1 MLKSGIKIMNL
12 KELNYN
18 KQKKLS
24 QLMESRFGVDINY
37 RALSVA
43 KAERMRHQI
52 NEHLISLRRTYGSNQ
67 VESNPKYMEMLLV
80 KEGLT
85 EWLSNRRQLNEGEIE
100 AAEVVLA
107 AKDMVDSIQNM
118 LEDAS
123 KMLNEQMPPLIDTI
137 RDQLGP
143 EKSESYKATAGQ
155 ALQTLIDNLNS
166 VRESLD
172 QGARGLAGEEA
183 TAPMPGTNLPPA
195 DMGDGSEEINIDIP
209 DALAKSSAGEGGSK
223 PEGRE
228 KR

>member
-1 MLKSGIKIMNL
+1 MNL

-18 KQKKLS
+18 KQQKLT
-24 QLMESRFGVDINY
+24 QLIESKFGVRINY
-37 RALSVA
+37 GGLSVA
-43 KAERMRHQI
+43 KAEKMRHQI
-52 NEHLISLRRTYGSNQ
+52 NEHLIGLRKTYGSSQ
-67 VESNPKYMEMLLV
+67 VEKNPKYMEMLLV
-80 KEGLT
+80 KESLS

-123 KMLNEQMPPLIDTI
+123 KMLNEQMPPLLDSI

-143 EKSESYKATAGQ
+143 EKSDSYKSTAGQ
-155 ALQTLIDNLNS
+155 ALQSLIDNLNT
-166 VRESLD
+166 VRQSLD

-183 TAPMPGTNLPPA
+183 TPPPLPGTNLPSA
-195 DMGDGSEEINIDIP
+195 ELGDSEAEIDLEIP
-209 DALAKSSAGEGGSK
+209 DNIATSTAGEGGSK
-223 PEGRE
+223 PLGRE